1 MQQFCTV
8 SERNIFFYNM
18 VNQKHIQLKIML
30 DGRKICMYAI
40 EYIIF
45 KVFRVSALF
54 IHICPVGFVTD
65 ERLWG
70 WAKSH
75 QSCTVM
81 DVKKCYMR
89 KYMDFFLRKVE

>member
-1 MQQFCTV
+1 MG
-8 SERNIFFYNM
+8 
-18 VNQKHIQLKIML
+18 NQKHIQLKIVL
-30 DGRKICMYAI
+30 DGSKICRYVI
-40 EYIIF
+40 KYFIF
-45 KVFRVSALF
+45 KVFRVSAPF

-81 DVKKCYMR
+81 DVKKLHEEIYG
-89 KYMDFFLRKVE
+89 FFEKS

>member
-8 SERNIFFYNM
+8 FERNIFFYNM

-30 DGRKICMYAI
+30 VGSKICRYVI
-40 EYIIF
+40 KYFIF
-45 KVFRVSALF
+45 KVFSVSAFF

-70 WAKSH
+70 GAKGH

-81 DVKKCYMR
+81 DVKNRYIR
-89 KYMDFFLRKVE
+89 KYMDFFEKA